1 MTDHPTTHEHILTC
15 AECYELE
22 SEYIG
27 ACYEHGA
34 EFCGECNM
42 AYGNRLSPVEWYPSG
57 GSDV

>member
-1 MTDHPTTHEHILTC
+1 MSDHPNTHEHILIC

-34 EFCGECNM
+34 EYCGECNM
-42 AYGNRLSPVEWYPSG
+42 ARGVYLSG
-57 GSDV
+57 KDN

>member
-1 MTDHPTTHEHILTC
+1 MSDHPNTREHILTC

-34 EFCGECNM
+34 EYCGECKM
-42 AYGNRLSPVEWYPSG
+42 AHGVYLAGM
-57 GSDV
+57 D